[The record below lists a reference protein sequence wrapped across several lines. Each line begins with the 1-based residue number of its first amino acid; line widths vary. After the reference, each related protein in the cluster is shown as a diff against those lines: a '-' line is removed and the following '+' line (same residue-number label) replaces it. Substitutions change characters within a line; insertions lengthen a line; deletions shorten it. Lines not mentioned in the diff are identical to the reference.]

1 MNVNSIKKL
10 SVSTKASSYNI
21 YFGNNIFGNSEIILK
36 KYIQDRKIIIVY
48 DQKLEEHIIKL
59 KTSISYI
66 ASELELIR
74 VLGSEK
80 SKSLEK
86 FSSLSEE
93 IINKGVDRES
103 ILIAFGG
110 GVIGDLVGFIA
121 STLLRGIDFIQIP
134 STLLAQ
140 VDSSIGGKT
149 GINSFYGKNLI
160 GSFHQPIA
168 VLSDVSLLNTL
179 SKRELISGYAE
190 IVKHGLI
197 KDKKF
202 FEWLKRFGSQVIY
215 GDKDLRIEA
224 ISKACSIKRE
234 IVQEDEF
241 ERGQRALLN
250 LGHTFGHAIE
260 SYLNYDGTVLHG
272 EAVSIGIIMAHKLSV
287 KIGSSSK
294 KDLETILTH
303 FKEVGL
309 PISITDLTDKISN
322 TEKLWSIM
330 QNDKKVSNGKLNFI
344 IPEKIGLSKIRNDIS
359 SDDVLTILN
368 EEIAYDRY

>member
-1 MNVNSIKKL
+1 MNKNSIKKL

-21 YFGNNIFGNSEIILK
+21 YFGYNIFGNSKIILK
-36 KYIQDRKIIIVY
+36 KYIQNRKTIIVY
-48 DQKLEEHIIKL
+48 DQKLGKHLKKLEH
-59 KTSISYI
+59 SISNI
-66 ASELELIR
+66 ASELEFIR
-74 VLGSEK
+74 VFGGEK
-80 SKSLEK
+80 TKSLDK

-121 STLLRGIDFIQIP
+121 STLLRGIDFIHIP

-149 GINSFYGKNLI
+149 GINSIYGKNLI

-168 VLSDVSLLNTL
+168 VISDVSLLNSL
-179 SKRELISGYAE
+179 SKRELIAGYTE

-202 FEWLKRFGSQVIY
+202 FEWLTRFGSKVIY
-215 GDKDLRIEA
+215 GDIDLRIQA
-224 ISKACSIKRE
+224 IFKACSIKKE
-234 IVQEDEF
+234 IVQKDEF

-260 SYLNYDGTVLHG
+260 SYLNYDGTILHG
-272 EAVSIGIIMAHKLSV
+272 EAVSIGIIIAHKLSV

-294 KDLETILTH
+294 KNLETVLAH
-303 FKEVGL
+303 FKEIGL
-309 PISITDLTDKISN
+309 PISIKELTNKILN

-330 QNDKKVSNGKLNFI
+330 QNDKKFSNGKLNFI
-344 IPEKIGLSKIRNDIS
+344 IPEKIGLSKIRDDIS
-359 SDDVLTILN
+359 SEDVLSILN
-368 EEIAYDRY
+368 EEIK

>member
-1 MNVNSIKKL
+1 MHINSIKKL
-10 SVSTKASSYNI
+10 NVLTKASSYNI
-21 YFGNNIFGNSEIILK
+21 YFGNNIFGNFKIILK
-36 KYIQDRKIIIVY
+36 KYIQNRKIIIVY
-48 DQKLEEHIIKL
+48 DQKLEKYLKKLEH
-59 KTSISYI
+59 SISFMT
-66 ASELELIR
+66 SELESVGVI
-74 VLGSEK
+74 GGEK

-93 IINKGVDRES
+93 IINKGVDRKT

-121 STLLRGIDFIQIP
+121 SIMLRGIDFIQIP

-168 VLSDVSLLNTL
+168 VISDISLLNTL

-202 FEWLKRFGSQVIY
+202 FEWLKRFGNQVIY
-215 GDKDLRIEA
+215 GDKNLRIEA
-224 ISKACSIKRE
+224 IFKACSIKRE

-241 ERGQRALLN
+241 EQGQRALLN

-260 SYLNYDGTVLHG
+260 SYLNYDGTILHG

-294 KDLETILTH
+294 KDLETVLTH

-309 PISITDLTDKISN
+309 PISIRDITNKISN
-322 TEKLWSIM
+322 IEKIWSIM
-330 QNDKKVSNGKLNFI
+330 QNDKKVFNGKLNFI

-359 SDDVLTILN
+359 SDDVLSILK
-368 EEIAYDRY
+368 EEIVYD

>member
-10 SVSTKASSYNI
+10 SVSNKASSYNI
-21 YFGNNIFGNSEIILK
+21 YFGNNIFDNSEIILK

-48 DQKLEEHIIKL
+48 DQKLEKHIIKL
-59 KTSISYI
+59 KHSISYI
-66 ASELELIR
+66 ASEFELIR
-74 VLGSEK
+74 VLGGEK

-93 IINKGVDRES
+93 IINKGVDRKS

-202 FEWLKRFGSQVIY
+202 FEWLKRFGNQVIY
-215 GDKDLRIEA
+215 GNKDLRIEA
-224 ISKACSIKRE
+224 IFKACSIKRE

-294 KDLETILTH
+294 KDLETVLTH
-303 FKEVGL
+303 FIEVGL
-309 PISITDLTDKISN
+309 PISITDLTDKISD

>member
-1 MNVNSIKKL
+1 MKINPIKKL

-21 YFGNNIFGNSEIILK
+21 YFGDNIFDNSEIILK
-36 KYIQDRKIIIVY
+36 EYIQERKIIIVY
-48 DQKLEEHIIKL
+48 DQKLDKHIKKL
-59 KTSISYI
+59 ENSISYI
-66 ASELELIR
+66 SSKLELIG
-74 VLGSEK
+74 VIGGEK

-86 FSSLSEE
+86 FTSLSEE
-93 IINKGVDRES
+93 IINRGVNRES

-168 VLSDVSLLNTL
+168 VISDVSFLNTL

-197 KDKKF
+197 KDKNF
-202 FEWLKRFGSQVIY
+202 FEWLTRFGRQVIY

-224 ISKACSIKRE
+224 IFKACSIKRE

-241 ERGQRALLN
+241 EQGQRALLN

-260 SYLNYDGTVLHG
+260 SYLNYDGTILHG
-272 EAVSIGIIMAHKLSV
+272 EAVSIGIIMAHKLSL

-294 KDLETILTH
+294 KDLETVLTH
-303 FKEVGL
+303 FKEIGL
-309 PISITDLTDKISN
+309 PVSIRDLTNKISN
-322 TEKLWSIM
+322 IEKIWSIM

-359 SDDVLTILN
+359 SDDVLSLLN
-368 EEIAYDRY
+368 DEITYDKR

>member
-1 MNVNSIKKL
+1 MQINTIKKL
-10 SVSTKASSYNI
+10 SVSTNASSYNI
-21 YFGNNIFGNSEIILK
+21 YFGNNIFGNSGIILK
-36 KYIQDRKIIIVY
+36 EYLQNRKVIIIY
-48 DQKLEEHIIKL
+48 DQKLENHIGKL
-59 KTSISYI
+59 ENSISFI

-74 VLGSEK
+74 EVSGEK

-93 IINKGVDRES
+93 IINKGVDRET

-149 GINSFYGKNLI
+149 GINSSYGKNLI

-202 FEWLKRFGSQVIY
+202 FEWLKRFGNQVIY

-224 ISKACSIKRE
+224 IFKACSIKRE

-241 ERGQRALLN
+241 ERSQRALLN

-260 SYLNYDGTVLHG
+260 SYLNYDGTILHG
-272 EAVSIGIIMAHKLSV
+272 EAVSIGIIMAHKLSIR
-287 KIGSSSK
+287 IGSSSK
-294 KDLETILTH
+294 KDLETVSTH

-309 PISITDLTDKISN
+309 PISIRDITNKISN
-322 TEKLWSIM
+322 TEKIWSIM

-359 SDDVLTILN
+359 SDDVLSLLN
-368 EEIAYDRY
+368 EEIVYDRR